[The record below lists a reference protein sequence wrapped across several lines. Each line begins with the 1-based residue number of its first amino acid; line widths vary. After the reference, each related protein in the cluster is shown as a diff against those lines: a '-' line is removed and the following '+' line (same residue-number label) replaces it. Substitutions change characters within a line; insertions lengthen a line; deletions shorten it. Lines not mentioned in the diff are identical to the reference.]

1 MGLDDVQLVALLI
14 ALVSLV
20 GLLVCWCGRP
30 ITREEAAR
38 RGVVGIIVNEP
49 TPSGLPYTWGEFA
62 RDTRDPN
69 VSLDYIAQRC
79 FDAGGVPRRVSS
91 APTPP
96 PPDDDDESYVLGEN
110 YTPGRLTVSSLS
122 RGTILDVTLPVVGA
136 LMGFGG
142 FGLARKLNGK

>member
-1 MGLDDVQLVALLI
+1 MNLDDVQLVALLV

-38 RGVVGIIVNEP
+38 RGLVGIIVNEP

-79 FDAGGVPRRVSS
+79 YDAGGVPRRVGS
-91 APTPP
+91 APSSE
-96 PPDDDDESYVLGEN
+96 PPDDDAPIFPEN
-110 YTPGRLTVSSLS
+110 MVPGRFVVSSKF
-122 RGTILDVTLPVVGA
+122 GTPLGVTLSYLA
-136 LMGFGG
+136 CAASLLGG
-142 FGLARKLNGK
+142 NLNRK